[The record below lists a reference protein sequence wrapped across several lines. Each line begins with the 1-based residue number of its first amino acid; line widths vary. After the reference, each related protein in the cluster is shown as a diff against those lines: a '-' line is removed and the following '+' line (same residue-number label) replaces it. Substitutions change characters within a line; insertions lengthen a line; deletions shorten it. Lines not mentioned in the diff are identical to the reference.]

1 MSGLNP
7 NTGNEK
13 MDEAYNRLS
22 LYVES
27 FEGFTQFYD
36 YFFKIVRTDD
46 KEVLNKWLLKVLYV
60 NLKQTPQPKKH
71 KFDVLLER
79 VSVENKAMLESWLE
93 NKLKEV
99 GGEL

>member
-79 VSVENKAMLESWLE
+79 VDEVKRQQLEAWLD
-93 NKLKEV
+93 KSL
-99 GGEL
+99 GQS

>member
-1 MSGLNP
+1 MSKLNP

-27 FEGFTQFYD
+27 FEGFIQFYD
-36 YFFKIVRTDD
+36 YFFKIVKTDD

-60 NLKQTPQPKKH
+60 NLKQTPKPTKH
-71 KFDVLLER
+71 KFDVLLEK
-79 VSVENKAMLESWLE
+79 VDENKRQQLEAWLD
-93 NKLKEV
+93 KSL
-99 GGEL
+99 GQS

>member
-13 MDEAYNRLS
+13 LDEAYNRLS
-22 LYVES
+22 LYVEN
-27 FEGFTQFYD
+27 FEGFVEFYNC
-36 YFFKIVRTDD
+36 FLKVVKTDD

-60 NLKQTPQPKKH
+60 NLEQKSTPNKH
-71 KFDVLLER
+71 KFDILLEN
-79 VSVENKAMLESWLE
+79 VTVENKAMPESWLD

-99 GGEL
+99 GT